1 MLRDQFL
8 NVPRTVNQ
16 EGIMESKCDLET
28 TCYIIYGDW
37 YLMAA
42 YAHHHPLP
50 FGNYHTLHYL
60 VYPSLEKMG
69 SDKKNKRIESREI
82 CDSDSGSSLEA
93 YIEGIFVS
101 SMEQMVIF
109 GIQERSLI
117 EQIA

>member
-1 MLRDQFL
+1 MPL
-8 NVPRTVNQ
+8 
-16 EGIMESKCDLET
+16 IMAF
-28 TCYIIYGDW
+28 YGGP
-37 YLMAA
+37 AA
-42 YAHHHPLP
+42 EHQCQGT
-50 FGNYHTLHYL
+50 GNHNHKK
-60 VYPSLEKMG
+60 VKA
-69 SDKKNKRIESREI
+69 DKKNKRIESREI